1 MPPIVPRASASVM
14 DDEVLDVATTKGSTS
29 VSDTLIKGAE
39 SRSKSVTA
47 EPEARLKKRS
57 ARAG

>member
-29 VSDTLIKGAE
+29 VSDTLIKGGRISIKE
-39 SRSKSVTA
+39 RDC
-47 EPEARLKKRS
+47 
-57 ARAG
+57 RA